1 MRAKTLCVAVLWWAG
16 CSNQLS
22 GDLEINGE
30 RVKLT
35 SCRNG
40 IVYGFRGVELTAD
53 SGMRVRIAATQTGE
67 AEVVV
72 APAGSDKGT
81 RLGLC
86 GSFAVADQHSEIN
99 RVKNVEGKADLGCQ
113 AAGFTL
119 KGGASFSN
127 CH

>member
-1 MRAKTLCVAVLWWAG
+1 MLCVAALCWAG

-30 RVKLT
+30 RVELT

-40 IVYGFRGVELTAD
+40 IAYGFRGVELTA
-53 SGMRVRIAATQTGE
+53 GTGTRVRIAVTATGE
-67 AEVVV
+67 ADVVV
-72 APAGSDKGT
+72 APGGSDKGT

-86 GSFAVADQHSEIN
+86 GAFTVADQRSEIN
-99 RVKNVEGKADLGCQ
+99 GVKNVEGKATLDCK
-113 AAGFTL
+113 AAGFTV